1 MGRRMQL
8 PIQITL
14 RDIPASEALE
24 DTIRKKAEK
33 LDQYYHRITSCRVV
47 IELTQNHKH
56 QGKVYN
62 ARIDIK
68 VPGKELVVTHQEHQ
82 DLYVAL
88 RDAFDAV
95 VRQLEDH
102 ASVRQGNVKRHEEM
116 VSGQIAR
123 LITQEG
129 YGFIE
134 GDDGNEYYFSITNVA
149 YPKFEQLIIGD
160 DVEFLP
166 TAVSNGLQ
174 AHHVIKI
181 KRTNGNGSSKL

>member
-1 MGRRMQL
+1 MQL

-33 LDQYYHRITSCRVV
+33 LDQYYQRITSCRIVL
-47 IELTQNHKH
+47 ELIQNHKH
-56 QGKVYN
+56 QGKIYN
-62 ARIDIK
+62 ARIDVK
-68 VPGKELVVTHQEHQ
+68 VPGKELVVTHQEDQ
-82 DLYVAL
+82 DMYVAL

-95 VRQLEDH
+95 ARQLEEH
-102 ASVRQGNVKRHEEM
+102 AKKRQGNVKRHEEM
-116 VSGQIAR
+116 VTGQIVR
-123 LITQEG
+123 LVNQEG

-134 GDDGNEYYFSITNVA
+134 ADDGNEYYFSITNVA
-149 YPKFEQLIIGD
+149 HPKFEQLVIGD

-181 KRTNGNGSSKL
+181 KRSNGNGSTNL